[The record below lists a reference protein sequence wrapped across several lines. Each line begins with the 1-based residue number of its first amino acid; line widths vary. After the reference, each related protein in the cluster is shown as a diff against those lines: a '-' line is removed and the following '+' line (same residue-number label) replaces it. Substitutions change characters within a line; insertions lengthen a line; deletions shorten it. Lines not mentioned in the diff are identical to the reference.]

1 MELLYFISGTLF
13 ITLFKIILLI
23 IVIKVVTEKIHWSA
37 YLILTGLILN
47 IIFPILQQIIIFNL
61 NKSISSGALLSSE
74 KTFIVSSIMA
84 GIGLFG
90 FVLEIIGLSIFLL
103 YVLKIHKEN
112 KELKI
117 DNICKDTTESY

>member
-61 NKSISSGALLSSE
+61 NKSISSGALLASE